1 VSYGLCYN
9 RSMARNFIDQ
19 EESASRLSYSDG
31 FRFGFGFFIANLLG
45 VAVLAALG
53 LLLAYLS
60 HQLH

>member
-1 VSYGLCYN
+1 
-9 RSMARNFIDQ
+9 MARNFIDQ

-53 LLLAYLS
+53 LLVAYLS